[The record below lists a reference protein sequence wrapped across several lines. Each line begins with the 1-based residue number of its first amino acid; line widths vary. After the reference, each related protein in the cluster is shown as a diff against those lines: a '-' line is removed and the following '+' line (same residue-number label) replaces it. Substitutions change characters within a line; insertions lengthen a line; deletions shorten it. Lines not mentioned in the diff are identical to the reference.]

1 VSDPIKQ
8 ALASAIQFHQAG
20 NLAAAESIY
29 NDILLH
35 NPRHPDALHLLG
47 TIALQH
53 GEFAYAETLLAQAVD
68 ANKKVPMYHVNL
80 AHALKGQ
87 NQLDRA
93 AKHYVLALRLKPDF
107 AEAHQYLGN
116 LLLQQGEENEGIKH
130 LKSAVALSGSAIAH
144 YNLGT
149 GYLKAGDPTSAAD
162 HFKKALQLDARL
174 TPAHLNLGEALTQL
188 GDQDGA
194 LHHLEK
200 VMEQKTDSVEAQ
212 IGIGNIHAQDNHI
225 EQAIAHFQQAIAN
238 QPDHPIAHMNL
249 AHCYLKLG
257 NLKEGWQEYE
267 WRLKAARSPVA
278 DIPQWDGSPLNGRRL
293 LVMAEQGAGDTIQFA
308 RYLPLIREKAAG
320 EIIFACHRSLIR
332 LMTPIAGSSTVLEL
346 EKMDPAIAADHAIGC
361 RINLMSAPLLF
372 DTEIETIP
380 MRSAYLHADQQLVQH
395 WRQRTNAYNNLKI
408 GIAWAGNPA
417 NGNDRYRSFNPEQFT
432 KLAKLPGI
440 TLFSLQKNISKKSD
454 KAIAG
459 VSLVDFT
466 RELND
471 FADTAALIENLDLVI
486 SIDTSIAH
494 LSGALGKP
502 VWTLLHFAA
511 DWRYLMNVD
520 SCPWYASM
528 RLFRQTSRGHWDS
541 VFDQLRPALQEKL
554 HASA

>member
-1 VSDPIKQ
+1 VFDPIKQ

-20 NLAAAESIY
+20 NVAAAESIY

-35 NPRHPDALHLLG
+35 HPRQPDALHLLG

-53 GEFAYAETLLAQAVD
+53 GEFAYAETLLVQAVD
-68 ANKKVPMYHVNL
+68 INKKVAMYHVNL

-87 NQLDRA
+87 DQLDRA
-93 AKHYVLALRLKPDF
+93 ARHYALALRLKPNF

-116 LLLQQGEENEGIKH
+116 LLLQQGDENEGIKH

-149 GYLKAGDPTSAAD
+149 GYLKAGDPSAAAG
-162 HFKKALQLDARL
+162 HLKKALQLDAHL
-174 TPAHLNLGEALTQL
+174 TPAHLNLGEVLTQL
-188 GDQDGA
+188 GNHDGA
-194 LHHLEK
+194 LQHFEK
-200 VMEQKTDSVEAQ
+200 VLEDKPDSVEAQ
-212 IGIGNIHAQDNHI
+212 IGIGNVHSQDNHI
-225 EQAIAHFQQAIAN
+225 EQAITHFQQAIAT
-238 QPDHPIAHMNL
+238 QPDHPTAHMNL

-278 DIPQWDGSPLNGRRL
+278 DIPQWDGSPLNGKRL

-308 RYLPLIREKAAG
+308 RYLPLLREKAACA
-320 EIIFACHRSLIR
+320 IIFACHRSLMR
-332 LMTPIAGSSTVLEL
+332 LLAPIAGVATILEL
-346 EKMDPAIAADHAIGC
+346 ERMDRTIAADHAIDC
-361 RINLMSAPLLF
+361 RINLMSAPLF
-372 DTEIETIP
+372 FNTEIETIP
-380 MRSAYLHADQQLVQH
+380 TRSPYLHADQQLVQH
-395 WRQRTNAYNNLKI
+395 WRQRTSAYNNLKI
-408 GIAWAGNPA
+408 GIAWSGNPA
-417 NGNDRYRSFNPEQFT
+417 NGNDCYRSCNPEHFA

-440 TLFSLQKNISKKSD
+440 TLFSLQKNISKKTG
-454 KAIAG
+454 KAIPG
-459 VSLVDFT
+459 VPLVDFT

-471 FADTAALIENLDLVI
+471 FADTAALIDNLDLVI

-502 VWTLLHFAA
+502 VWTLLHLAA
-511 DWRYLMNVD
+511 DWRYLMNID
-520 SCPWYASM
+520 SCSWYASM
-528 RLFRQTSRGHWDS
+528 RLFRQTSRGNWDS
-541 VFDQLRPALQEKL
+541 VFEQLIPALQGKF